1 MSPMLRTVTTL
12 FARAVTLRC
21 PRCGRTK
28 LFRHGL
34 TMYERCAYCGWVFER
49 EEGYWT
55 GAMAVNLIISEL
67 IVAAV
72 VIPLAAAQVPL
83 VPLLVAGLPFAALLP
98 ILFYRHSKAFWMAF
112 DFLLNPVALQ

>member
-12 FARAVTLRC
+12 FVRGLTLRC
-21 PRCGRTK
+21 PRCGKTK
-28 LFRHGL
+28 LFQHGL

-55 GAMAVNLIISEL
+55 GAMGVNLIISEL
-67 IVAAV
+67 IVAVV

-83 VPLLVAGLPFAALLP
+83 LPLIGFGIPCAALLP
-98 ILFYRHSKAFWMAF
+98 ILFYRHAKSFWMTF
-112 DFLLNPVALQ
+112 DFLINPVALQ